1 MRFIIR
7 AIIMQIRQ
15 VSAALD
21 SKLAQLDKKLKQLEQ
36 EQRATPSTRVDQ
48 DIEALQQV
56 RKKLLKS
63 KALAWRAHELQDQ
76 NNEAKRARQRLM
88 GLSLCAVSLIGAA
101 ILLFLVLA

>member
-1 MRFIIR
+1 
-7 AIIMQIRQ
+7 MQIRQ

-36 EQRATPSTRVDQ
+36 EQRTTPSPQLDQ
-48 DIEALQQV
+48 DIEALHLV
-56 RKKLLKS
+56 REKLEKS

-76 NNEAKRARQRLM
+76 NDEAKRARQRLI

-101 ILLFLVLA
+101 VLLFFALA

>member
-1 MRFIIR
+1 
-7 AIIMQIRQ
+7 MQIQQ

-36 EQRATPSTRVDQ
+36 EQRNTPSPKLDQ

-56 RKKLLKS
+56 REKLVKS
-63 KALAWRAHELQDQ
+63 RALAWRAHELQDQ
-76 NNEAKRARQRLM
+76 GDETKRAQQRLI
-88 GLSLCAVSLIGAA
+88 GLSLCAISLIGAA